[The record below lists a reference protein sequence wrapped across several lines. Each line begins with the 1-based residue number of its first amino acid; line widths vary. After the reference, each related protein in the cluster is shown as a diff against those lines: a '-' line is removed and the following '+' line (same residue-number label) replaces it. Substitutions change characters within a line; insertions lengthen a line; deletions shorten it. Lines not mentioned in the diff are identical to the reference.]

1 MISRCLGLEFGGSIG
16 TLFFLANVVGSG
28 LAITGCAEGF
38 IENFGVQYG
47 LLDGRWWRFFY
58 CTMINLMI
66 LMVVLIGAGLFAK
79 TSVIILGVVIVCL
92 LSTLVSFIVKGPQT
106 VLLPI
111 ENTYANATNASYTG
125 LSMDTFISNLNP
137 NYGKDYSSD
146 GQMVNFAITFGV
158 LFSGKILRF
167 YLLFLMMII

>member
-1 MISRCLGLEFGGSIG
+1 MYFMISRCLGLEFGGSIG

-47 LLDGRWWRFFY
+47 LPDGRWWRFFY

-66 LMVVLIGAGLFAK
+66 LVVVLIGAGLFAK

-92 LSTLVSFIVKGPQT
+92 LSTFVSFIVKGPLE
-106 VLLPI
+106 VALPV
-111 ENTYANATNASYTG
+111 ENTFVGNITYANYTG
-125 LSMDTFISNLNP
+125 LSMDTFLDNLHT
-137 NYGKDYSSD
+137 NYTGDYSSG
-146 GQMVNFAITFGV
+146 GQMVSFAITFGV
-158 LFSGKILRF
+158 LFSGEF
-167 YLLFLMMII
+167 F